1 MTNAEKYKTAE
12 ERASAFISYC
22 DGREAQEAHKR
33 CLDGICIEC
42 FLQWLDLE
50 FEEEKPL
57 PCPFCGSMLTPY
69 DLCGFSFSCACGYRT
84 ALKDSRDKAIAAHN
98 RVVRAVMAAE
108 KKVEK

>member
-12 ERASAFISYC
+12 ERASAFMSYC
-22 DGREAQEAHKR
+22 DGGVAQGTYKR
-33 CLDGICIEC
+33 CLDGRCVVC
-42 FLQWLDLE
+42 VLKWLDLDYK
-50 FEEEKPL
+50 EEKTL
-57 PCPFCGSMLTPY
+57 PCPFCGSMLIPY

-98 RVVRAVMAAE
+98 RVARAVMAAE